1 MLVQYRPVYARLNIE
16 ALGKAGGDEIAEVAV
31 ARLILAQEDQVRIV
45 VVNAVLLIAH
55 VARRDIDLAA
65 DDRLYARGLAGTV
78 EIDST
83 VHYAVIGDRDGV
95 LPQLLYTLRQL
106 FDAAGAVEQ
115 GILAM
120 HMKMNERHIFILS
133 RA

>member
-1 MLVQYRPVYARLNIE
+1 M
-16 ALGKAGGDEIAEVAV
+16 
-31 ARLILAQEDQVRIV
+31 RIV
-45 VVNAVLLIAH
+45 IVNAVLLIAH

-65 DDRLYARGLAGTV
+65 DNRLYARSLAGMV

-83 VHYAVIGDRDGV
+83 VHYAVIGDRDSV

-120 HMKMNERHIFILS
+120 HMKMNERHIFYSFSGLKPIIFLK
-133 RA
+133 RWLRQLFVTGG